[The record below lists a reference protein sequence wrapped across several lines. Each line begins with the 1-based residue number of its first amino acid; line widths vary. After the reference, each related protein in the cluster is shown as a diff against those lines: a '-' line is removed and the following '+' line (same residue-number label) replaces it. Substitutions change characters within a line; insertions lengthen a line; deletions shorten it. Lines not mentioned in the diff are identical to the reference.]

1 MILHHSNKTQNIL
14 LNGGRKMKS
23 KLGITVG
30 LFGAG
35 VYFGN
40 LFGGMLISLLLLAY
54 VLLFEENEWLK
65 IATIK
70 ATVLL
75 MSFAFAGMLIDMIP
89 RTIEVFTSFVDIFE
103 VDYDVM
109 MIHRITSFFSTVLNY
124 LEAVLFLV
132 LGVKALNQGTVKIGF
147 IDQIIQKNYK
157 DVK

>member
-1 MILHHSNKTQNIL
+1 
-14 LNGGRKMKS
+14 MKS
-23 KLGITVG
+23 RIGITVG

-35 VYFGN
+35 IYLGN
-40 LFGGMLISLLLLAY
+40 LFGGMLVSILLLGY

-103 VDYDVM
+103 VDYNIT
-109 MIHRITSFFSTVLNY
+109 MIRRITSFLSTVLNY
-124 LEAVLFLV
+124 LEVVLFLV
-132 LGVKALNQGTVKIGF
+132 LGVKAFNQGTLKIGF
-147 IDQIIQKNYK
+147 VDQIIQKHYK

>member
-1 MILHHSNKTQNIL
+1 
-14 LNGGRKMKS
+14 MKS

-35 VYFGN
+35 IYLGN
-40 LFGGMLISLLLLAY
+40 LFGGMLISFLLLAY

-75 MSFAFAGMLIDMIP
+75 LSFAFAGMLIDMIP
-89 RTIEVFTSFVDIFE
+89 RTIEVFTSFVDIFD
-103 VDYDVM
+103 VNYDVM
-109 MIHRITSFFSTVLNY
+109 MIRRITSFFSNVLNY
-124 LEAVLFLV
+124 LEVVLFLI
-132 LGVKALNQGTVKIGF
+132 LGVKAFNQGTVKIGF
-147 IDQIIQKNYK
+147 VDQIIQKHYK